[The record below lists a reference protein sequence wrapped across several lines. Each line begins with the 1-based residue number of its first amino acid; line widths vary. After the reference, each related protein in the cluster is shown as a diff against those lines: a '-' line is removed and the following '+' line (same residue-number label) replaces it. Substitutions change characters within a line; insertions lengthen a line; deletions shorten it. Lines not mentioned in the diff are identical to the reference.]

1 MKKTVQKLR
10 LWCAAAGVALLT
22 GCTSVG
28 TFDYSSASGTMV
40 QFPERTNRKSVAVM
54 PFRDLR
60 STKYFDPAQQAA
72 AEQYPAGN
80 HGSFYLGLI
89 PLMPFGFVEKEE
101 PENSRDF
108 VSQGRF
114 RFDPS
119 QELAAA
125 AMQSLKHSNLFS
137 RVVKANT
144 LEQADT
150 DYVFQGTFS
159 NLHYDGYLL
168 SYCVTYFLSPALWI
182 LGAPTGV
189 SYNELWVDF
198 SLLDRKTGKTLW
210 TYRFRG
216 SDSITH
222 WLYARIGKD
231 TSLYAELMKR
241 AMNGALSSLQHKL
254 R

>member
-1 MKKTVQKLR
+1 MKTKMRTLR
-10 LWCAAAGVALLT
+10 LWCAAAGAMLLT
-22 GCTSVG
+22 GCTSVA
-28 TFDYSSASGTMV
+28 TFDYGPASGTMA
-40 QFPERTNRKSVAVM
+40 QFPERANRKSVAVL

-60 STKYFDPAQQAA
+60 STKYFDPAQQLA
-72 AEQYPAGN
+72 AEKYPAGD

-101 PENSRDF
+101 PENSEDF
-108 VSQGRF
+108 VTLGRF
-114 RFDPS
+114 RFDPA

-137 RVVKANT
+137 RVIKANT

-159 NLHYDGYLL
+159 NLHYDGYML

-189 SYNELWVDF
+189 SCNELWVDF
-198 SLLDRKTGKTLW
+198 SLAERKTGKTVW
-210 TYRFRG
+210 SYRYRG

-231 TSLYAELMKR
+231 ANLYPVLMKR
-241 AMNGALSSLQHKL
+241 AMNGALYSLERKL
-254 R
+254 H